1 MDMLGI
7 FKNIIKNDYIY
18 EIEKTLEKKGITN
31 EIKSLVMDTL
41 FKIEEIYP
49 NYKRIKVDV
58 LEKRDYIREIVV
70 ALKKVDNIY
79 TMNMQEKDILKCVTD
94 TKIEKNARGY
104 YDIQIY
110 HNNLSLLYA
119 LQTIINEEY
128 GINEQPCSSSFD
140 KILKIGGIYSNIEI
154 LRDFSGWNW
163 NRNKIKNFNI
173 YYDIIYKN
181 LLLILGIDKMIELKK
196 TRQCIHF
203 MKKYLVKKY
212 KNDNVEKLMEILKE
226 IVFVMSSE
234 EEKRLEIEANKKII
248 DMYMAMKDI
257 KKFMQKVNEEKKKNN
272 KLIAEYDKI
281 LNSHNVL
288 EREYNEYL
296 KAIEKSKNEDN
307 SNGSLNIDSIID
319 ILDIEEDNIG
329 KVYKEEIKNIEL
341 FSIQIFEKRKKVYNK
356 NLELSKIGNPEN
368 YVEHKRILE
377 EKIKY
382 ILDYEKVKGDG
393 KKEEELLEN
402 LMIEYQKIV
411 YDMLED
417 RIEAIYT
424 NEEVIDEIYR
434 QRYIRYQ
441 NVLKD
446 KYIYQISDLYQKMDK
461 ILHLIVAKAM
471 KFDVLERV
479 SEEENT
485 NYAAVS
491 PALKTEVLSLE
502 EVKVAIYTGKI
513 TLLCIYDGNVLIKE
527 IELFDVDPKLIS
539 IPTKK
544 KIKLFR
550 LNVKNGGIKIP

>member
-41 FKIEEIYP
+41 FKIEETYP

-79 TMNMQEKDILKCVTD
+79 IMNMQEKDILKCVTD
-94 TKIEKNARGY
+94 TKIDKNARGY

-128 GINEQPCSSSFD
+128 GINEQPCSSAFD

-212 KNDNVEKLMEILKE
+212 KNDNVEKLVEILKE

-272 KLIAEYDKI
+272 KLIAECDKI

-296 KAIEKSKNEDN
+296 KAIEKSKNEDS

-319 ILDIEEDNIG
+319 ILDIEEDDIG
-329 KVYKEEIKNIEL
+329 KIDKEEIKNIEL

-382 ILDYEKVKGDG
+382 ILDYEKVKGDA

-502 EVKVAIYTGKI
+502 EVKVAIYTGKT

-544 KIKLFR
+544 KIKLF
-550 LNVKNGGIKIP
+550 KGKK

>member
-41 FKIEEIYP
+41 FKIEETYP

-79 TMNMQEKDILKCVTD
+79 IMNMQEKDILKCVAD
-94 TKIEKNARGY
+94 TKIEKDARGY

-128 GINEQPCSSSFD
+128 GINEQPCSSAFD

-173 YYDIIYKN
+173 YYDIIYRN

-234 EEKRLEIEANKKII
+234 EEKKLEIEANKKII

-296 KAIEKSKNEDN
+296 KAIEKSKNEDS

-319 ILDIEEDNIG
+319 ILDIEEDDIG
-329 KVYKEEIKNIEL
+329 KIDKEEIKNIEL

-382 ILDYEKVKGDG
+382 ILDYEKVKGDA

-502 EVKVAIYTGKI
+502 EVKVAIYTGKT

-544 KIKLFR
+544 KIKLF
-550 LNVKNGGIKIP
+550 KGKK

>member
-41 FKIEEIYP
+41 FKIEETYP

-79 TMNMQEKDILKCVTD
+79 IMNMQEKDILKCVTD

-128 GINEQPCSSSFD
+128 GINEQPCSSAFD

-234 EEKRLEIEANKKII
+234 EEKKLEIEANKKII

-272 KLIAEYDKI
+272 KLIAECDKI

-296 KAIEKSKNEDN
+296 KAIEKSKNEDS
-307 SNGSLNIDSIID
+307 SNGSLNIDSIIG

-382 ILDYEKVKGDG
+382 ILDYEKVKGDA

-502 EVKVAIYTGKI
+502 EVKVAIYTGKT

-544 KIKLFR
+544 KIKLF
-550 LNVKNGGIKIP
+550 KGKK

>member
-18 EIEKTLEKKGITN
+18 EIEKILEKKGITN

-41 FKIEEIYP
+41 FKIEETYP

-79 TMNMQEKDILKCVTD
+79 IMNMQEKDILKCVTD
-94 TKIEKNARGY
+94 TKIEKNSRGY

-203 MKKYLVKKY
+203 IKKYLVKKY

-226 IVFVMSSE
+226 IVFVISSE
-234 EEKRLEIEANKKII
+234 EEKKLEIEVNKKII

-296 KAIEKSKNEDN
+296 KAIEKSKNEDS

-319 ILDIEEDNIG
+319 ILDIEEDDIG
-329 KVYKEEIKNIEL
+329 KIDKEEIKNIEL

-382 ILDYEKVKGDG
+382 ILNYEKVKGDT

-502 EVKVAIYTGKI
+502 EVKVAIYTGKT

-544 KIKLFR
+544 KIKLF
-550 LNVKNGGIKIP
+550 KGKK

>member
-41 FKIEEIYP
+41 FKIEETYP

-79 TMNMQEKDILKCVTD
+79 IMNMQEKDILKCVTD

-128 GINEQPCSSSFD
+128 GINEQPCSSAFD

-173 YYDIIYKN
+173 YYDIIYRN

-296 KAIEKSKNEDN
+296 KAIEKSKNEDS

-382 ILDYEKVKGDG
+382 ILDYEKVKGDA

-502 EVKVAIYTGKI
+502 EVKVAIYTGKT

-544 KIKLFR
+544 KIKLF
-550 LNVKNGGIKIP
+550 KGKK

>member
-18 EIEKTLEKKGITN
+18 EIEKTLEKKGTTN

-41 FKIEEIYP
+41 FKIEETYP

-58 LEKRDYIREIVV
+58 LEKKDYIREIVV

-128 GINEQPCSSSFD
+128 GINEQPCSSAFD

-203 MKKYLVKKY
+203 MKKYLLKKY

-226 IVFVMSSE
+226 IVFVISSE
-234 EEKRLEIEANKKII
+234 EEKKLEIEANKKII

-382 ILDYEKVKGDG
+382 ILDYEKVKGDA

-502 EVKVAIYTGKI
+502 EVKVAIYTGKT

-544 KIKLFR
+544 KIKLF
-550 LNVKNGGIKIP
+550 KGKK

>member
-41 FKIEEIYP
+41 FKIEETYP

-79 TMNMQEKDILKCVTD
+79 IMNMQEKDILKCVTD
-94 TKIEKNARGY
+94 TKIEKNSRGY

-181 LLLILGIDKMIELKK
+181 LLLILGIDKMMELKK

-226 IVFVMSSE
+226 IVFVISSE
-234 EEKRLEIEANKKII
+234 EEKKLEIEANKKII

-296 KAIEKSKNEDN
+296 KAIEKSKNEDS

-319 ILDIEEDNIG
+319 ILDIEEDDIG
-329 KVYKEEIKNIEL
+329 KIDKEEIKNIEL

-382 ILDYEKVKGDG
+382 ILDYEKVKGDA

-502 EVKVAIYTGKI
+502 EVKVAIYTGKT

-544 KIKLFR
+544 KIKLF
-550 LNVKNGGIKIP
+550 KGKK

>member
-41 FKIEEIYP
+41 FKIEETYP

-79 TMNMQEKDILKCVTD
+79 IMNMQEKDILKCVTD

-128 GINEQPCSSSFD
+128 GINEQPCSSAFD

-203 MKKYLVKKY
+203 MKKYLLKKY

-234 EEKRLEIEANKKII
+234 EEKKLEIETNKKII

-296 KAIEKSKNEDN
+296 KAIEKSKNEDS

-319 ILDIEEDNIG
+319 ILDIEEDDIG
-329 KVYKEEIKNIEL
+329 KIDKEEIKNIEL

-368 YVEHKRILE
+368 YIEHKRILE

-382 ILDYEKVKGDG
+382 ILDYEKVKGDA

-502 EVKVAIYTGKI
+502 EVKVAIYTGKT

-544 KIKLFR
+544 KIKLF
-550 LNVKNGGIKIP
+550 KGKK

>member
-41 FKIEEIYP
+41 FKIEETYP

-79 TMNMQEKDILKCVTD
+79 IMNMQEKDILKCVTD
-94 TKIEKNARGY
+94 TKIDKNARGY

-128 GINEQPCSSSFD
+128 GINEQACSSAFD

-203 MKKYLVKKY
+203 MKKYLLKKY

-234 EEKRLEIEANKKII
+234 EEKKLEIEANKKII

-296 KAIEKSKNEDN
+296 KAIEKSKNEDS

-329 KVYKEEIKNIEL
+329 KIDKEEIKNIEL
-341 FSIQIFEKRKKVYNK
+341 FSIQIFEKRKKIYNK

-382 ILDYEKVKGDG
+382 ILDYEKVKGDA

-502 EVKVAIYTGKI
+502 EVKVAIYTGKT

-544 KIKLFR
+544 KIKLF
-550 LNVKNGGIKIP
+550 KGKK

>member
-18 EIEKTLEKKGITN
+18 EIEKTLEKKRITN

-41 FKIEEIYP
+41 FKIEETYP

-58 LEKRDYIREIVV
+58 LEKKDYIREIVV

-128 GINEQPCSSSFD
+128 GINEQPCSSAFD

-203 MKKYLVKKY
+203 MKKYLLKKY

-234 EEKRLEIEANKKII
+234 KEKRLEIEANKKII

-296 KAIEKSKNEDN
+296 KAIEKSKNEDS

-319 ILDIEEDNIG
+319 ILDIEEDDIG
-329 KVYKEEIKNIEL
+329 KIDKEEIKNIEL

-382 ILDYEKVKGDG
+382 ILDYEKVKGDA

-485 NYAAVS
+485 NYAAVA

-502 EVKVAIYTGKI
+502 EAKVAIYTGKT

-544 KIKLFR
+544 KIKLF
-550 LNVKNGGIKIP
+550 KGKK

>member
-41 FKIEEIYP
+41 FKIEETYP

-79 TMNMQEKDILKCVTD
+79 IMNMQEKDILKCVTD

-128 GINEQPCSSSFD
+128 GINEQPCSSAFD

-203 MKKYLVKKY
+203 MKKYLLKKY

-307 SNGSLNIDSIID
+307 SNGSLNIDSIIG

-382 ILDYEKVKGDG
+382 ILDYEKVKGDS

-461 ILHLIVAKAM
+461 ILHLIVDKAM

-544 KIKLFR
+544 KIKLF
-550 LNVKNGGIKIP
+550 KGKK

>member
-41 FKIEEIYP
+41 FKIEETYP

-58 LEKRDYIREIVV
+58 LEKKDYIREIVV

-128 GINEQPCSSSFD
+128 GINEQPCSSAFD

-203 MKKYLVKKY
+203 MKKYLLKKY

-341 FSIQIFEKRKKVYNK
+341 FSIQIFEKRKKVYKK

-382 ILDYEKVKGDG
+382 ILDYEKVKGDA

-544 KIKLFR
+544 KIKLF
-550 LNVKNGGIKIP
+550 KGKK

>member
-41 FKIEEIYP
+41 FKIEETYP

-79 TMNMQEKDILKCVTD
+79 IMNMQEKDILKCVTD
-94 TKIEKNARGY
+94 TKIDKNARGY

-128 GINEQPCSSSFD
+128 GINEQPCSSAFD

-203 MKKYLVKKY
+203 MKKYLLKKY

-329 KVYKEEIKNIEL
+329 KIDKEEIKNIEL
-341 FSIQIFEKRKKVYNK
+341 FSIQIFEKRKKIYNK

-382 ILDYEKVKGDG
+382 ILDYEKVKGDA

-502 EVKVAIYTGKI
+502 EVKVAIYTGKT

-544 KIKLFR
+544 KIKLF
-550 LNVKNGGIKIP
+550 KGKK

>member
-41 FKIEEIYP
+41 FKIEETYP

-58 LEKRDYIREIVV
+58 LEKKDYIREIVV

-79 TMNMQEKDILKCVTD
+79 IMNMQEKDILKCVTD
-94 TKIEKNARGY
+94 TKIDKNARGY

-128 GINEQPCSSSFD
+128 GINEQPCSSAFD

-173 YYDIIYKN
+173 YHDIIYKN

-203 MKKYLVKKY
+203 MKKYLLKKY

-226 IVFVMSSE
+226 IVFAMSSE

-288 EREYNEYL
+288 EREYKEYL
-296 KAIEKSKNEDN
+296 KAIEKSKNEDS
-307 SNGSLNIDSIID
+307 SNGSLNIDSIIG

-382 ILDYEKVKGDG
+382 ILDYEKVKGDA

-502 EVKVAIYTGKI
+502 EVKVAIYTGKT

-544 KIKLFR
+544 KIKLF
-550 LNVKNGGIKIP
+550 KGKK

>member
-41 FKIEEIYP
+41 FKIEETYP

-79 TMNMQEKDILKCVTD
+79 IMNMQEKDILKCVTD

-128 GINEQPCSSSFD
+128 GINEQPCSSAFD

-234 EEKRLEIEANKKII
+234 EEKKLEIEANKKII

-296 KAIEKSKNEDN
+296 KAIEKSKNEDS

-319 ILDIEEDNIG
+319 ILDIEEDDIG
-329 KVYKEEIKNIEL
+329 KIDKEEIKNIEL

-382 ILDYEKVKGDG
+382 ILDYEKVKGDA

-502 EVKVAIYTGKI
+502 EVKVAIYTGKT

-544 KIKLFR
+544 KIKLF
-550 LNVKNGGIKIP
+550 KGKK

>member
-18 EIEKTLEKKGITN
+18 EIEKTLEKKGTTN

-41 FKIEEIYP
+41 FKIEETYP

-58 LEKRDYIREIVV
+58 LEKKDYIREIVV

-128 GINEQPCSSSFD
+128 GINEQPCSSAFD

-203 MKKYLVKKY
+203 MKKYLLKKY
-212 KNDNVEKLMEILKE
+212 KNKNVEKLMEILKE

-234 EEKRLEIEANKKII
+234 EEKNLEIQSNKKII

-272 KLIAEYDKI
+272 KLLAEYDKI

-288 EREYNEYL
+288 EREYEEYL
-296 KAIEKSKNEDN
+296 KSIEENNKKESNLSSNIEQMIDALDKDEDTIEKVN
-307 SNGSLNIDSIID
+307 
-319 ILDIEEDNIG
+319 
-329 KVYKEEIKNIEL
+329 KEEIKDIEL
-341 FSIQIFEKRKKVYNK
+341 FSIQIFEKRKKIYNK
-356 NLELSKIGNPEN
+356 NLELAKIGNPEN

-377 EKIKY
+377 EKVKH
-382 ILDYEKVKGDG
+382 ILNYEKVKGDS

-402 LMIEYQKIV
+402 LIIEYQKIV

-417 RIEAIYT
+417 RVEVLYT

-461 ILHLIVAKAM
+461 ILHLIVDKAM
-471 KFDVLERV
+471 KFEVLERV

-485 NYAAVS
+485 NYAAIS
-491 PALKTEVLSLE
+491 PALKTEILFLEDAKLS
-502 EVKVAIYTGKI
+502 IYNGKT

-544 KIKLFR
+544 KIKLF
-550 LNVKNGGIKIP
+550 KGKK

>member
-18 EIEKTLEKKGITN
+18 EVEKVLEKKKITN
-31 EIKSLVMDTL
+31 EIRSLVMDTL
-41 FKIEEIYP
+41 FKIEETYP
-49 NYKRIKVDV
+49 NYKRVKVDV
-58 LEKRDYIREIVV
+58 LEKKDYIGQIII
-70 ALKKVDNIY
+70 ALKKVETIDIMY
-79 TMNMQEKDILKCVTD
+79 MQEKDVLKCL
-94 TKIEKNARGY
+94 TKTTVEKNQRGY

-110 HNNLSLLYA
+110 QNNLSLLYA
-119 LQTIINEEY
+119 LQTIVNEEY
-128 GINEQPCSSSFD
+128 GGDELPCSSAFD
-140 KILKIGGIYSNIEI
+140 KILKIGGIYSDIEI

-203 MKKYLVKKY
+203 MKKYLLKKY
-212 KNDNVEKLMEILKE
+212 KNKNVEKLMEILKE

-234 EEKRLEIEANKKII
+234 EEKNLEIQSNKKIL

-272 KLIAEYDKI
+272 KLLAEYDKI

-288 EREYNEYL
+288 EREYEEYL
-296 KAIEKSKNEDN
+296 KSIEEKKEKTQKASLNLDKMMDALDNNDEQNIDKIEKIPTE
-307 SNGSLNIDSIID
+307 
-319 ILDIEEDNIG
+319 DIEH
-329 KVYKEEIKNIEL
+329 
-341 FSIQIFEKRKKVYNK
+341 FSIEIFEKRKKLYNK

-368 YVEHKRILE
+368 YVEHKKLLE
-377 EKIKY
+377 DKIKH
-382 ILDYEKVKGDG
+382 ILNYNEVKGNT

-402 LMIEYQKIV
+402 LILEYQKIV

-417 RIEAIYT
+417 RIEVLYT

-461 ILHLIVAKAM
+461 ILHLIVDKAM
-471 KFDVLERV
+471 KFEVLERV

-491 PALKTEVLSLE
+491 PALKTEILFLEDAKLS
-502 EVKVAIYTGKI
+502 IYTGKT
-513 TLLCIYDGNVLIKE
+513 TLLCIYDGNILIKE

-544 KIKLFR
+544 KIKLF
-550 LNVKNGGIKIP
+550 KGKK

>member
-41 FKIEEIYP
+41 FKIEETYP

-79 TMNMQEKDILKCVTD
+79 IMNMQEKDILKCVTD

-128 GINEQPCSSSFD
+128 GINEQPCSSAFD

-173 YYDIIYKN
+173 YYDIIYRN

-203 MKKYLVKKY
+203 MKKYLLKKY

-234 EEKRLEIEANKKII
+234 EEKKLEIDANTKLL

-296 KAIEKSKNEDN
+296 KAIEKSKNEDS

-329 KVYKEEIKNIEL
+329 KIDKEEIKNIEL
-341 FSIQIFEKRKKVYNK
+341 FSIQIFEKRKKIYNK

-382 ILDYEKVKGDG
+382 ILDYEKVKGDA

-502 EVKVAIYTGKI
+502 EVKVAIYTGKT

-544 KIKLFR
+544 KIKLF
-550 LNVKNGGIKIP
+550 KGKK

>member
-18 EIEKTLEKKGITN
+18 EIEKTLEKKGTTN

-41 FKIEEIYP
+41 FKIEETYP

-79 TMNMQEKDILKCVTD
+79 IMNMQEKDILKCVTD

-110 HNNLSLLYA
+110 QNNLSLLYA
-119 LQTIINEEY
+119 LQTIVNEEY
-128 GINEQPCSSSFD
+128 GGDELPCSSAFD
-140 KILKIGGIYSNIEI
+140 KILKIGGIYSDIEI

-173 YYDIIYKN
+173 YYDIIYRN

-296 KAIEKSKNEDN
+296 KAIEKSKNEDS

-382 ILDYEKVKGDG
+382 ILDYEKVKGDA

-502 EVKVAIYTGKI
+502 EVKVAIYTGKT

-544 KIKLFR
+544 KIKLF
-550 LNVKNGGIKIP
+550 KGKK

>member
-41 FKIEEIYP
+41 FKIEETYP

-79 TMNMQEKDILKCVTD
+79 IMNMQEKDILKCVTD
-94 TKIEKNARGY
+94 TKIDKNARGY

-128 GINEQPCSSSFD
+128 GINEQPCSSAFD

-203 MKKYLVKKY
+203 MKKYLLKKY

-234 EEKRLEIEANKKII
+234 EEKKLEIEANKKII

-296 KAIEKSKNEDN
+296 KAIEKSKNEDS

-319 ILDIEEDNIG
+319 ILDIEEDDIG
-329 KVYKEEIKNIEL
+329 KIDKEEIKNIEL

-382 ILDYEKVKGDG
+382 ILDYEKVKGDA

-502 EVKVAIYTGKI
+502 EVKVAIYTGKT

-544 KIKLFR
+544 KIKLF
-550 LNVKNGGIKIP
+550 KGKK

>member
-41 FKIEEIYP
+41 FKIEETYP

-58 LEKRDYIREIVV
+58 LEKKDYIREIVV

-128 GINEQPCSSSFD
+128 GINEQPCSSAFD

-307 SNGSLNIDSIID
+307 SNGSLNIDSIIG

-382 ILDYEKVKGDG
+382 ILDYEKVKGDS

-461 ILHLIVAKAM
+461 ILHLIVDKAM

-544 KIKLFR
+544 KIKLF
-550 LNVKNGGIKIP
+550 KGKK

>member
-41 FKIEEIYP
+41 FKIEETYP

-79 TMNMQEKDILKCVTD
+79 IMNMEEKDILKCVTD

-128 GINEQPCSSSFD
+128 GINEQPCSNAFD

-203 MKKYLVKKY
+203 MKKYLLKKY

-234 EEKRLEIEANKKII
+234 EEKKLEIEANKKII

-296 KAIEKSKNEDN
+296 KAIEKSKNEDS

-319 ILDIEEDNIG
+319 ILDIEEDDIG
-329 KVYKEEIKNIEL
+329 KIDKEEIKNIEL

-382 ILDYEKVKGDG
+382 ILDYEKVKGDA

-485 NYAAVS
+485 NYAAVA

-502 EVKVAIYTGKI
+502 EAKVAIYTGKT

-544 KIKLFR
+544 KIKLF
-550 LNVKNGGIKIP
+550 KGKK

>member
-41 FKIEEIYP
+41 FKIEETYP

-79 TMNMQEKDILKCVTD
+79 IMNMQEKDILKCVTD
-94 TKIEKNARGY
+94 TKIDKNARGY

-226 IVFVMSSE
+226 IVFVISSE
-234 EEKRLEIEANKKII
+234 EEKKLEIEANKKII

-296 KAIEKSKNEDN
+296 KAIEKSKNEDS

-319 ILDIEEDNIG
+319 ILDIEEDDIG
-329 KVYKEEIKNIEL
+329 KIDKEEIKNIEL

-382 ILDYEKVKGDG
+382 ILDYEKVKGDA

-502 EVKVAIYTGKI
+502 EVKVAIYTGKT

-544 KIKLFR
+544 KIKLF
-550 LNVKNGGIKIP
+550 KGKK

>member
-41 FKIEEIYP
+41 FKIEETYP

-79 TMNMQEKDILKCVTD
+79 IMNMQEKDILKCVTD
-94 TKIEKNARGY
+94 TKIDKNARGY

-119 LQTIINEEY
+119 LQTIINEGY
-128 GINEQPCSSSFD
+128 GINEQPCSSAFD

-203 MKKYLVKKY
+203 MKKYLLKKY

-382 ILDYEKVKGDG
+382 ILDYEKVKGDA

-502 EVKVAIYTGKI
+502 EVKVAIYTGKT

-544 KIKLFR
+544 KIKLF
-550 LNVKNGGIKIP
+550 KGKK

>member
-41 FKIEEIYP
+41 FKIEETYP

-58 LEKRDYIREIVV
+58 LEKRDYIREIEV

-79 TMNMQEKDILKCVTD
+79 IMNMQEKDILKCVTD
-94 TKIEKNARGY
+94 TKIDKNARGY

-128 GINEQPCSSSFD
+128 GINEQPCSSAFD

-173 YYDIIYKN
+173 YYDIIYRN

-234 EEKRLEIEANKKII
+234 EEKKLEIEANKKII

-257 KKFMQKVNEEKKKNN
+257 EKFMQKVNEEKKKNN

-296 KAIEKSKNEDN
+296 KAIEKSKNEDS

-319 ILDIEEDNIG
+319 ILDIEEDDIG
-329 KVYKEEIKNIEL
+329 KIDKEEIKNIEL

-377 EKIKY
+377 EKIKH
-382 ILDYEKVKGDG
+382 ILDYEKVKGDA

-502 EVKVAIYTGKI
+502 EVKVAIYTGKT

-544 KIKLFR
+544 KIKLF
-550 LNVKNGGIKIP
+550 KGKK

>member
-41 FKIEEIYP
+41 FKIEETYP

-58 LEKRDYIREIVV
+58 LEKKDYIREIVV

-128 GINEQPCSSSFD
+128 GINGQPCSSAFD

-203 MKKYLVKKY
+203 MKKYLLKKY

-382 ILDYEKVKGDG
+382 ILDYEKVKGDA

-461 ILHLIVAKAM
+461 ILYLIVAKAM

-544 KIKLFR
+544 KIKLF
-550 LNVKNGGIKIP
+550 KGKK

>member
-41 FKIEEIYP
+41 FKIEETYP

-79 TMNMQEKDILKCVTD
+79 IMNMQEKDILKCVTD
-94 TKIEKNARGY
+94 TKIDKNARGY

-128 GINEQPCSSSFD
+128 GINEQPCSSAFD

-203 MKKYLVKKY
+203 MKKYLLKKY

-234 EEKRLEIEANKKII
+234 EEKKLEIEANKKII

-329 KVYKEEIKNIEL
+329 KIDKEEIKNIEL
-341 FSIQIFEKRKKVYNK
+341 FSIQIFEKRKKIYNK

-382 ILDYEKVKGDG
+382 ILDYEKVKGDA

-502 EVKVAIYTGKI
+502 EVKVAIYTGKT

-544 KIKLFR
+544 KIKLF
-550 LNVKNGGIKIP
+550 KGKK

>member
-41 FKIEEIYP
+41 FKIEETYP

-226 IVFVMSSE
+226 IVFAMSSE

-382 ILDYEKVKGDG
+382 ILDYEKVKGDA

-502 EVKVAIYTGKI
+502 EVKVAIYTRKT

-544 KIKLFR
+544 KIKLF
-550 LNVKNGGIKIP
+550 KGKK

>member
-18 EIEKTLEKKGITN
+18 EIEKTLEKKGTTN

-41 FKIEEIYP
+41 FKIEETYP

-58 LEKRDYIREIVV
+58 LEKKDYIREIVV

-128 GINEQPCSSSFD
+128 GINEQPCSSAFD

-203 MKKYLVKKY
+203 MKKYLLKKY

-329 KVYKEEIKNIEL
+329 KIDKEEIKNIEL

-382 ILDYEKVKGDG
+382 ILDYEKVKGDA

-544 KIKLFR
+544 KIKLF
-550 LNVKNGGIKIP
+550 KGKK

>member
-41 FKIEEIYP
+41 FKIEETYP

-79 TMNMQEKDILKCVTD
+79 IMNMQEKDILKCVTD

-128 GINEQPCSSSFD
+128 GINEQPCSNAFD

-203 MKKYLVKKY
+203 MKKYLLKKY

-234 EEKRLEIEANKKII
+234 EEKKLEIEANKKII

-329 KVYKEEIKNIEL
+329 KIDKEEIKNIEL
-341 FSIQIFEKRKKVYNK
+341 FSIQIFEKRKKIYNK

-382 ILDYEKVKGDG
+382 ILDYEKVKGDA

-502 EVKVAIYTGKI
+502 EVKVAIYTGKT

-544 KIKLFR
+544 KIKLF
-550 LNVKNGGIKIP
+550 KGKK

>member
-41 FKIEEIYP
+41 FKIEETYP

-79 TMNMQEKDILKCVTD
+79 IMNMQEKDILKCVTD
-94 TKIEKNARGY
+94 TKIDKNARGY

-128 GINEQPCSSSFD
+128 GINEQPCSSAFD

-203 MKKYLVKKY
+203 MKKYLLKKY

-329 KVYKEEIKNIEL
+329 KIDKEEIKNIEL
-341 FSIQIFEKRKKVYNK
+341 FSIQIFEKRKKIYNK

-382 ILDYEKVKGDG
+382 ILDYEKVKGDI

-502 EVKVAIYTGKI
+502 EVKVAIYTGKT

-544 KIKLFR
+544 KIKLF
-550 LNVKNGGIKIP
+550 KGKK

>member
-41 FKIEEIYP
+41 FKIEETYP

-79 TMNMQEKDILKCVTD
+79 IMNMQEKDILKCVTD

-104 YDIQIY
+104 YDIEIY

-234 EEKRLEIEANKKII
+234 EEKKLEIEANKKII

-296 KAIEKSKNEDN
+296 KAIEKSKNEDS

-319 ILDIEEDNIG
+319 ILDIEEDDIG
-329 KVYKEEIKNIEL
+329 KIDKEEIKNIEL

-382 ILDYEKVKGDG
+382 ILDYEKVKGDA

-502 EVKVAIYTGKI
+502 EVKVAIYTGKT

-544 KIKLFR
+544 KIKLF
-550 LNVKNGGIKIP
+550 KGKK

>member
-41 FKIEEIYP
+41 FKIEETYP

-79 TMNMQEKDILKCVTD
+79 IMNMQEKDILKCVTD

-128 GINEQPCSSSFD
+128 GINEQPCSSAFD

-296 KAIEKSKNEDN
+296 KAIEKSKNEDS
-307 SNGSLNIDSIID
+307 SNGSLNIDSIIG
-319 ILDIEEDNIG
+319 ILDIEEDDIG
-329 KVYKEEIKNIEL
+329 KIDKEEIKNIEL

-382 ILDYEKVKGDG
+382 ILDYEKVKGDA

-502 EVKVAIYTGKI
+502 EVKVAIYTGKT

-544 KIKLFR
+544 KIKLF
-550 LNVKNGGIKIP
+550 KGKK

>member
-18 EIEKTLEKKGITN
+18 EIEKTLEKKRITN

-41 FKIEEIYP
+41 FKIEETYP

-79 TMNMQEKDILKCVTD
+79 IMNMEEKDILKCVTD

-128 GINEQPCSSSFD
+128 GINEQPCSNAFD

-203 MKKYLVKKY
+203 MKKYLLKKY

-234 EEKRLEIEANKKII
+234 EEKKLEIEANKKII

-296 KAIEKSKNEDN
+296 KAIEKSKNEDS

-319 ILDIEEDNIG
+319 ILDIEEDDIG
-329 KVYKEEIKNIEL
+329 KIDKEEIKNIEL

-382 ILDYEKVKGDG
+382 ILDYEKVKGDA

-485 NYAAVS
+485 NYAAVA

-502 EVKVAIYTGKI
+502 EVKVAIYTGKT
-513 TLLCIYDGNVLIKE
+513 TLLCIYDGNILIKE

-544 KIKLFR
+544 KIKLF
-550 LNVKNGGIKIP
+550 KGKK